1 MSATA
6 NPIGKRCVVIAAL
19 FLMAACQRQRLPA
32 PTVQPPPTSP
42 PLSAPVTIREFA
54 ELVNQHRKTVGCA
67 PLVWDERVAAVAQL
81 HSEEMARHGFYSHV
95 DLKGQNA
102 FARLNEAKVPY
113 TAAAENLASGQQ
125 TAARVLTAW
134 LNSAGHRKNIDN
146 CKYTHH
152 GVGLAATRWT
162 HVFVRTAAL
171 SP

>member
-1 MSATA
+1 M
-6 NPIGKRCVVIAAL
+6 
-19 FLMAACQRQRLPA
+19 
-32 PTVQPPPTSP
+32 QPPPSSP
-42 PLSAPVTIREFA
+42 PLSAPAAIREFA
-54 ELVNQHRKTVGCA
+54 ELVNQHRKTVGCG
-67 PLVWDERVAAVAQL
+67 PLAWDERIAAVAQL

-113 TAAAENLASGQQ
+113 TAAAENLAYGQQ

-162 HVFVRTAAL
+162 HVFVGNR
-171 SP
+171 